1 MMKILLKKSSIKKS
15 KSQKLTLLALGLKKL
30 NSTVEKKLNSTV
42 EHILTPSI
50 MGMIKKVSHLLLI
63 NNENYDIK

>member
-1 MMKILLKKSSIKKS
+1 MMKIMKILLKKSSIKKS

-30 NSTVEKKLNSTV
+30 NSTVE
-42 EHILTPSI
+42 HIFTPSI

-63 NNENYDIK
+63 NNYDIK

>member
-1 MMKILLKKSSIKKS
+1 MIKILLKKSSIKKS
-15 KSQKLTLLALGLKKL
+15 KYQKLTLLALGL
-30 NSTVEKKLNSTV
+30 KKLNSTV

-63 NNENYDIK
+63 NK